1 MANESSAPQNSQN
14 PESLPDYKRV
24 LSFWDLFFISTG
36 LIVGSGVMI
45 FTGEAIGITGR
56 SVSLAYIGA
65 AVWVI
70 FMGIPTILLS
80 SCIRLIGGQYT
91 QSNIFLGERWGGFY
105 LSIYILSQLGL
116 TLYAQTFALYFC
128 ELIGGGNQTIVAGI
142 MITFFYFINFF
153 GVDIMAKAQNIMSGI
168 LILVLIWFVVR
179 GLPKVNWGTFFASED
194 FMTNGWKGLF
204 SASTLL
210 TYSLLGGTGL
220 IVFSAEAKNPKR
232 DIPMAAAISTI
243 VIAILFA
250 LIGIVA
256 SGILPLDQVA
266 NQTLGVIANH
276 FLTRPEY
283 IFFMAGGALCAA
295 ATTLNGLIGSV
306 AIPLVMLSHDGWLP
320 KKLGDLHPKFKTP
333 YKYLM
338 VYYVITMA
346 PLFLGV
352 DISSVT
358 DMTLLGSYTST
369 AILIFN
375 MRKIPDMFPEQ
386 WEKSIF
392 HMPKSVFTVVM
403 WICFI
408 GAVFNVIGQITN
420 SDWKTIGF
428 NVAIMAIGII
438 YSLVWFKSGKVH
450 PTVSYELEG

>member
-179 GLPKVNWGTFFASED
+179 GLPKVNWGTFFASEN

-283 IFFMAGGALCAA
+283 IVFMVGGALCAT
-295 ATTLNGLIGSV
+295 ATTLNGMIGSV
-306 AIPLVMLSHDGWLP
+306 TKPLVMLSYDGWLP
-320 KKLGDLHPKFKTP
+320 KTLGDLHPKYKTP
-333 YKYLM
+333 YKYLL
-338 VYYVITMA
+338 VYYIITML

-352 DISSVT
+352 DISAVS
-358 DMTLLGSYTST
+358 DMTLLGSYTQS
-369 AILIFN
+369 ALFIFF
-375 MRKIPDMFPEQ
+375 MRSLPDKFPEQ

-392 HMPKSVFTVVM
+392 RMPRPIFTVIM
-403 WICFI
+403 WVCFL
-408 GAVFNVIGQITN
+408 AAASNVVGMLTG
-420 SDWKTIGF
+420 SDIKTIIF
-428 NVAIMAIGII
+428 NVAF
-438 YSLVWFKSGKVH
+438 LVVGVLFSVSWYKSGKVH
-450 PTVSYELEG
+450 PSKSWEDA

>member
-1 MANESSAPQNSQN
+1 
-14 PESLPDYKRV
+14 
-24 LSFWDLFFISTG
+24 
-36 LIVGSGVMI
+36 
-45 FTGEAIGITGR
+45 
-56 SVSLAYIGA
+56 
-65 AVWVI
+65 
-70 FMGIPTILLS
+70 MGIPTILLS
-80 SCIRLIGGQYT
+80 SRIRLIGGQYT

-179 GLPKVNWGTFFASED
+179 GLPKVNWGNFFASED

-250 LIGIVA
+250 LMGIVG

-283 IFFMAGGALCAA
+283 IFFMVGGALCAS
-295 ATTLNGLIGSV
+295 ATTLNGLVGSV

-320 KKLGDLHPKFKTP
+320 KSLGDLHPKFKTP
-333 YKYLM
+333 YKYLII
-338 VYYVITMA
+338 YYFITMA

-352 DISSVT
+352 DISSVS
-358 DMTLLGSYTST
+358 DMTLLGSYTQT
-369 AILIFN
+369 TLFIFF
-375 MRKIPDMFPEQ
+375 MRKMPDMFPEQ

-392 HMPKSVFTVVM
+392 RMPRPVFNAVM
-403 WICFI
+403 WICFF
-408 GAVFNVIGQITN
+408 ASLSNVWGQITN
-420 SDWKTIGF
+420 SDAKTIFF
-428 NVAIMAIGII
+428 NVAIMVVGVVF
-438 YSLVWFKSGKVH
+438 SLVWYKSGKVH
-450 PTVSYELEG
+450 PSKSYELET